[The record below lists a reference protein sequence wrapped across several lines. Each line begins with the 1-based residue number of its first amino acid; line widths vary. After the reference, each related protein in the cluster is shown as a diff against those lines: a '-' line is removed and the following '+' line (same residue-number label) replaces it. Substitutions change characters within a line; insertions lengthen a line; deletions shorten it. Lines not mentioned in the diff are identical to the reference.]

1 MHRGGRMGEIT
12 GGDAMAAAPA
22 SADSQIPTIETGDH
36 LSRAEFERRYAVAPN
51 GVRAELIEGVAYVA
65 SPSRAADHGDQ
76 HGFLATWLGFFAAS
90 HGELRMNPETTVRL
104 DMDNEPQPDVLL
116 RRVPESGGSSSLVG
130 GYIVGAPELVAEV
143 SASSVS
149 RDLFEKLN
157 AYRRNG
163 VQEYIVWRVKD
174 GEIDW
179 FSLEGGAYVRMPAD
193 ERGVIHSK
201 VFPGLRLTVAAML
214 AGDVAAVLAE
224 QQRQ

>member
-1 MHRGGRMGEIT
+1 
-12 GGDAMAAAPA
+12 MAAAPV
-22 SADSQIPTIETGDH
+22 SRSDYPPPLETGDH
-36 LSRAEFERRYAVAPN
+36 ISRAEFERRYASASE
-51 GVRAELIEGVAYVA
+51 GVLAELIEGVVYVA
-65 SPSRAADHGDQ
+65 SPSRAAEHGDQ

-90 HGELRMNPETTVRL
+90 HPDLRMNPETTVRL

-116 RRVPESGGSSSLVG
+116 RRLPEAGGTSSLEA

-163 VQEYIVWRVKD
+163 VQEYIVWRVRD

-179 FSLEGGAYVRMPAD
+179 FSLEGGAYLQIPAD
-193 ERGVIHSK
+193 GRGVVHSK
-201 VFPGLRLTVAAML
+201 VFPGLRLAVAAML
-214 AGDVAAVLAE
+214 SGDMAAVLGE
-224 QQRQ
+224 QQQP